1 MSKHKTNPRNQ
12 PRTEADVRRAR
23 KQGQDE
29 GSEVCLNVISLLLKD
44 KFGFSHDQQ
53 AMLVYAFNTYMAS
66 IADGSIKYQQV
77 KDALAEEYEVI
88 VEVK

>member
-12 PRTEADVRRAR
+12 PRTEADVRRASR
-23 KQGQDE
+23 EGRDE

-44 KFGFSHDQQ
+44 KFGFSHEQQ
-53 AMLVYAFNTYMAS
+53 GKLVHAFNTYMAN
-66 IADGSIKYQQV
+66 IASGKIKYQQV